1 MVRIILKIHWVKNI
15 SNTFRRASTDEIT
28 DMVEDKVTDEVAEPM
43 KDEISETDTKNEAK
57 RGPQTRMKSSFW
69 MNVQ

>member
-1 MVRIILKIHWVKNI
+1 
-15 SNTFRRASTDEIT
+15 
-28 DMVEDKVTDEVAEPM
+28 MVEDKVTDEVAEPM
-43 KDEISETDTKNEAK
+43 KDEISEIATKNEAK